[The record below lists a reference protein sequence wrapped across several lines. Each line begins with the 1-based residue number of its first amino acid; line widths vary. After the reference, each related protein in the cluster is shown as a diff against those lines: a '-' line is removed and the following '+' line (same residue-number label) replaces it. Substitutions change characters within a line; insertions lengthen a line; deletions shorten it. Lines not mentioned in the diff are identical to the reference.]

1 MGPSTSNMIIDEKF
15 SSDVSKPHQQNKI
28 HSLTA
33 GSCEI
38 LYANMFNTE
47 LMSVNAHVYLRLKY
61 NMSFKNS
68 IVCDHVVSRATTEH
82 S

>member
-1 MGPSTSNMIIDEKF
+1 MKSSLE
-15 SSDVSKPHQQNKI
+15 SDVSKPHQQKI

-68 IVCDHVVSRATTEH
+68 IVSDHLVSRATTKH
-82 S
+82 F